1 MTKSVNDNGLTTDI
15 PDVSTLSTDQKY
27 KKLLEQLRSM
37 GKVAVAFSGGVDSTF
52 LLAAAKEAQVSD
64 LVALT
69 MKRPYI
75 AEWELV
81 EAEELIKKMGI
92 SFQLIEIPVD
102 EEVRNNVVNRCYFCK
117 SSTFKRFREEIDRMG
132 YDVLLDGSNADD
144 VGEYRPGLRALREQK
159 VRSPLKELG
168 LTKAEIRK
176 LSGFLGL
183 PTKDKASNT
192 CLVTRIPYDTHI
204 SDEDLRQIEYAELYL
219 MKEGFHEIR
228 VRKHDKH
235 ARIEVDPDRVSELF
249 EGDRME
255 HITQYFKSIGFE
267 NVSVDM
273 GGYKTGNLDTAILK
287 GHS

>member
-1 MTKSVNDNGLTTDI
+1 MNTDI
-15 PDVSTLSTDQKY
+15 PDVSTLSTDEKY
-27 KKLLEQLRSM
+27 KQLLDLLRSM
-37 GKVAVAFSGGVDSTF
+37 GKVAVAYSGGVDSTF

-81 EAEELIKKMGI
+81 EAEDLIKKMGI
-92 SFQLIEIPVD
+92 PFQLIELPVD

-117 SSTFKRFREEIDRMG
+117 SSTFKRFREEIKQMG
-132 YDVLLDGSNADD
+132 YNVLLDGSNADD
-144 VGEYRPGLRALREQK
+144 AGEYRPGLRALREQQ

-176 LSGFLGL
+176 LSGMLGL
-183 PTKDKASNT
+183 PTRDKASNT
-192 CLVTRIPYDTHI
+192 CLVTRIPYDTHV
-204 SDEDLRQIEYAELYL
+204 SDDDLRQIEYAELFL
-219 MKEGFHEIR
+219 MKEGFRQVR
-228 VRKHDKH
+228 VRKHDLH
-235 ARIEVDPDRVSELF
+235 ARIEVEPDRVSELF

-255 HITQYFKSIGFE
+255 RITSYLKSIGFE
-267 NVSVDM
+267 KVSVDM

-287 GHS
+287 GQR